1 MEKVSRATGDIFQS
15 LSFTLGMP
23 RERRKT
29 FRQIPRLRTAA
40 QKEAQLKRNLGTAT
54 TRQQF
59 ESRLGT
65 QIG

>member
-15 LSFTLGMP
+15 LSFTLGMA

-54 TRQQF
+54 TR
-59 ESRLGT
+59 
-65 QIG
+65 